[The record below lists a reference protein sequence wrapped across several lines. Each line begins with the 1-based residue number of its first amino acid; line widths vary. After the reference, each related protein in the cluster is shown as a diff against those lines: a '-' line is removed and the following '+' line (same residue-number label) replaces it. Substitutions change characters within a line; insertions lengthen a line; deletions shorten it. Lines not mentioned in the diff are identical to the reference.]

1 MRCGRANDVVGDPET
16 VDILLAPR
24 IFARDAAEVD
34 VDFGS
39 EARMSM
45 SPYDTLLGASIGVA
59 MWVKMLERSCR

>member
-1 MRCGRANDVVGDPET
+1 MGCGRANDVVGDPET

-45 SPYDTLLGASIGVA
+45 SPYDTC
-59 MWVKMLERSCR
+59 WVLRSALRCG